1 MGKGL
6 GKLSSHTKV
15 SLDKGSTAFGKQF
28 KPLECSYFVL
38 PLLSHATCN
47 FYVMD
52 IKVNQPFSSFIFPL
66 YFFPL
71 LLIFTYVLSVYI
83 FF

>member
-6 GKLSSHTKV
+6 EKLSSHTKV
-15 SLDKGSTAFGKQF
+15 SLDKHSTAFGKQF
-28 KPLECSYFVL
+28 KLLECSYFVL
-38 PLLSHATCN
+38 PSLSHATCN

-52 IKVNQPFSSFIFPL
+52 INVTHPFSSFIFL
-66 YFFPL
+66 IYFFPL

>member
-6 GKLSSHTKV
+6 GKLSSLTKL
-15 SLDKGSTAFGKQF
+15 SLDKHSTAFGKQF
-28 KPLECSYFVL
+28 KLLECSYWVL
-38 PLLSHATCN
+38 PSLSDATCN

-52 IKVNQPFSSFIFPL
+52 IKVTYPFSSFIFPI